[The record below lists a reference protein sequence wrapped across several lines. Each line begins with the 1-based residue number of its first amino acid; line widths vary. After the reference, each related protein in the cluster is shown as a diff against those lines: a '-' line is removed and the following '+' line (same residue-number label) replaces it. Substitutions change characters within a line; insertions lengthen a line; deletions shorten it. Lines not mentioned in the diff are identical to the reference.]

1 MSIVVRAYMP
11 SDTEALRGIWNKVV
25 EDGRAFSQMKGLST
39 EEAASFFAGQSYTGT
54 AVEEEMGEV
63 VGLYIL
69 HPNNVGR
76 CGHIANASYA
86 VRTDMRGKHVGEYLV
101 RDCLAQGKRLG
112 FRILQFNAVVAS
124 NLPAQKL
131 YEKPGF
137 VKLGTIPG
145 GFLVNYPQLKLRAS
159 VVFPPHLSCLQRCLI
174 HRWL

>member
-1 MSIVVRAYMP
+1 MP
-11 SDTEALRGIWNKVV
+11 VYGDIAIARGRYWEYHCRK
-25 EDGRAFSQMKGLST
+25 RTRK
-39 EEAASFFAGQSYTGT
+39 EAASFFAGQSYTGT
-54 AVEEEMGEV
+54 AVEEETGEV

-112 FRILQFNAVVAS
+112 FRILQFNAGVAS

-131 YEKPGF
+131 YEKLGF

-145 GFLVNYPQLKLRAS
+145 GFLVKDGTYDDILLYY
-159 VVFPPHLSCLQRCLI
+159 HLL
-174 HRWL
+174 